1 MRETREFER
10 WPPSQVFLSQNN
22 LRIMTVNIQI
32 SDAVYASLLNGTK
45 RIQGTLALVNPTEGN
60 FNEHNRTWRQKP
72 GTKYMKLP
80 HGRVTVTDEDVRMRI
95 SINVDEAG
103 IVPSQIILDESGRA
117 SDFVDVM
124 FDKY

>member
-1 MRETREFER
+1 
-10 WPPSQVFLSQNN
+10 
-22 LRIMTVNIQI
+22 MTVNIQI

-45 RIQGTLALVNPTEGN
+45 RIQGTLALVSPTEGN
-60 FNEHNRTWRQKP
+60 FHEHRKTWRQKP
-72 GTKYMKLP
+72 GTKYMRLP

>member
-1 MRETREFER
+1 MQDFFGKGGHL
-10 WPPSQVFLSQNN
+10 PNMLS
-22 LRIMTVNIQI
+22 LAKTLKIMTVNIQI

-60 FNEHNRTWRQKP
+60 FHEHRKTWRQKP
-72 GTKYMKLP
+72 GTKYMRLP

>member
-1 MRETREFER
+1 M
-10 WPPSQVFLSQNN
+10 LS
-22 LRIMTVNIQI
+22 LAKTLKIMIVNIQI

-72 GTKYMKLP
+72 GTKYMRLP

-95 SINVDEAG
+95 SISVDEAS

>member
-1 MRETREFER
+1 LQDFFGKGGHLPNM
-10 WPPSQVFLSQNN
+10 LS
-22 LRIMTVNIQI
+22 LAKTLKIMTVNIQI
-32 SDAVYASLLNGTK
+32 SDATYASLLGGTK
-45 RIQGTLALVNPTEGN
+45 RIQGTLTLVNPTEGN
-60 FNEHNRTWRQKP
+60 FHEHRKTWRQKP
-72 GTKYMKLP
+72 GTKYMRLP

>member
-1 MRETREFER
+1 MQDFFGKGGHL
-10 WPPSQVFLSQNN
+10 PNMLS
-22 LRIMTVNIQI
+22 LAKTLKIMTVNIQI

-60 FNEHNRTWRQKP
+60 FHEHNRTWRQKP

>member
-1 MRETREFER
+1 MQDFFGKGGHL
-10 WPPSQVFLSQNN
+10 PNMLS
-22 LRIMTVNIQI
+22 LAKTLKIMTVNIQI

-60 FNEHNRTWRQKP
+60 FNEHRKTWRQKP
-72 GTKYMKLP
+72 GTKYMRLP

-103 IVPSQIILDESGRA
+103 IIPSQIILDESEQA
-117 SDFVDVM
+117 SDFVDAN
-124 FDKY
+124 FIY

>member
-1 MRETREFER
+1 MQDFFGKGGHL
-10 WPPSQVFLSQNN
+10 PNMLS
-22 LRIMTVNIQI
+22 LAKKLKIMTVNIQI

-60 FNEHNRTWRQKP
+60 FNEHRKTWRQKP
-72 GTKYMKLP
+72 GTKYMRLP

>member
-1 MRETREFER
+1 
-10 WPPSQVFLSQNN
+10 
-22 LRIMTVNIQI
+22 MTVNIQI

-60 FNEHNRTWRQKP
+60 FNEHRRNWRPQP
-72 GTKYMKLP
+72 GTKYMRLP
-80 HGRVTVTDEDVRMRI
+80 HGRVTVTDESVRMRI
-95 SINVDEAG
+95 NISVDEAG